1 MAGIRPG
8 ALFRTRDRLE
18 DLSGLTSEL
27 LARELLRP
35 AALPAAL
42 HAQGATVEA
51 ALALLAPE
59 LRRLHEQ
66 MGPELARLDR
76 EARRLSTE
84 IAA

>member
-1 MAGIRPG
+1 MARPIP
-8 ALFRTRDRLE
+8 LWRTRDRLE

-42 HAQGATVEA
+42 YAQAGQVEA
-51 ALALLAPE
+51 ALHLLAPE

-66 MGPELARLDR
+66 MGPELARLDQA
-76 EARRLSTE
+76 ARQPRTR
-84 IAA
+84 AA